1 MSFLLNYIDWH
12 YFVAWPKTLV
22 LWRNFTFF
30 PFFYFSIPL
39 HLRTLFSYWKRQKA
53 HMRLGFHFDDFVGVL
68 GFNLTSRI
76 IGAIV
81 RTFTILY
88 GILFMAVFCIIG
100 AIPAL
105 IWPIIPFLTIPVY
118 LKRKQPLEIETQKL
132 LTRAKGNHKT
142 LILLTVKSKEGQFIV
157 KRLGLD
163 PKTITVSV
171 IQSEDPGNFTPLE
184 EQLQKKGKQVKFSDL
199 YEVALC
205 TYMPVKDIFSRQHIT
220 CKDIYNTAIW
230 YERLHERDE
239 MPLLLD
245 LAKIQALSGI
255 GVNWAYGYTVAFD
268 TFARD
273 MTKRPSP
280 FPFLLGREKEIKEM
294 ERILLKTEGNNVL
307 IVGEPGVARHLLV
320 ETLAHRSRTGNCE
333 PALSHKRILAL
344 DMHSLTASEGSIL
357 EVKGLAS
364 DIFTEAEQAGN
375 VIVCIDEIDKYVATG
390 EGRID
395 MTDVFAKFAE
405 SNVGIIGITT
415 PGDYHKYIESNTTL
429 SALFDVVSVEPPS
442 RETLTIELELSIV
455 PVLEKK
461 HKIFITYPAITKTI
475 ENADRYITSTPFPG
489 KAIELLDETAV
500 YVKTRKKQ
508 SIILA
513 SHIDEFLSQKLN
525 IPMGDLKYGEKEK
538 LANLEALLHRRV
550 INQEAA
556 VHALASSLR
565 RARLNIASHNKPIGT
580 FLFLGPTGVGKTET
594 AKALA
599 STYFGREDVLLRFD
613 MSQYQKE
620 EGMER
625 LIGSLK
631 LGLAGELTS
640 QLRSKPFSL
649 ILLDEIEKADKAVS
663 NLFLTL
669 LDEGYI
675 TDSSGKKVDAKN
687 CIVIATSNAG
697 SEFIR
702 EQAQIAS
709 QGDTLQE
716 AVVEYVQ
723 REKLYS
729 PEFLN
734 RFDGVIVFTPLS
746 EGHLREIAKLQLAD
760 LNNRLKPKEI
770 SIAVTDELVKKLA
783 HIGFDPQFGARAMKR
798 VIAEKIEDQIAQKLL
813 AATVKKGEEM
823 HIEL

>member
-12 YFVAWPKTLV
+12 YFAIWPKTLI
-22 LWRNFTFF
+22 LWRNLTLF
-30 PFFYFSIPL
+30 PFFYFSIPH

-53 HMRLGFHFDDFVGVL
+53 RMKPGFHFDDFLGVL

-81 RTFTILY
+81 RTATILY
-88 GILFMAVFCIIG
+88 GILFMAVFCVLG
-100 AIPAL
+100 TVPAL
-105 IWPIIPFLTIPVY
+105 VWPLIPFLTIPLY
-118 LKRKQPLEIETQKL
+118 LKRKQPLHVTAQKL
-132 LTRAKGNHKT
+132 LAKAKGNHKK
-142 LILLTVKSKEGQFIV
+142 LVLLTIKSREGQFITR
-157 KRLGLD
+157 RLGLN
-163 PKTITVSV
+163 PKKMNEIFTKDEHAGDFATVEKQLKEKGDTYTLSDIYEAAV
-171 IQSEDPGNFTPLE
+171 CHYAPFKSILSEE
-184 EQLQKKGKQVKFSDL
+184 K
-199 YEVALC
+199 
-205 TYMPVKDIFSRQHIT
+205 IT

-230 YERLHERDE
+230 YERLHERNE

-245 LAKIQALSGI
+245 FAKIQALSGI
-255 GVNWAYGYTVAFD
+255 GVNWAYGYTAAFD

-344 DMHSLTASEGSIL
+344 DMHALTASRESAL

-364 DIFTEAEQAGN
+364 EILTEAEHAGN
-375 VIVCIDEIDKYVATG
+375 IIVCVDEIDKYVSSG
-390 EGRID
+390 DGRID

-405 SNVGIIGITT
+405 SSVGLIGITT
-415 PGDYHKYIESNTTL
+415 SSDYHRYIEPNSTL
-429 SALFDVVSVEPPS
+429 AKLCDVVSVEPPS
-442 RETLTIELELSIV
+442 RETVILELELSIV

-461 HKIFITYPAITKTI
+461 HKIFITYPALTKTI

-489 KAIELLDETAV
+489 KAIELLDETAI

-508 SIILA
+508 SIIFA
-513 SHIDEFLSQKLN
+513 SHIDEFLSEKLA
-525 IPMGDLKYGEKEK
+525 IPMGDLGESEKTK
-538 LANLEALLHRRV
+538 LANLESLIHTRV
-550 INQEAA
+550 VNQEAA

-565 RARLNIASHNKPIGT
+565 RARLNISARNKPIGT

-599 STYFGREDVLLRFD
+599 HIYFGREDATLRFD

-640 QLRSKPFSL
+640 KLRAKPFSL

-675 TDSSGKKVDAKN
+675 TDSLGKKVDAKN
-687 CIVIATSNAG
+687 TIVIATSNAAA
-697 SEFIR
+697 EYIR
-702 EQAQIAS
+702 ESIQSGIT
-709 QGDTLQE
+709 GDKLQH
-716 AVVEYVQ
+716 ALIEYVQ
-723 REKLYS
+723 RERLYS

-760 LNNRLKPKEI
+760 LNNRLKSKEI
-770 SIAVTDELVKKLA
+770 SIAITDELVKNLA
-783 HIGFDPQFGARAMKR
+783 HIGFDPQFGGRAMKR
-798 VIAEKIEDQIAQKLL
+798 VIAEKIEDQIARKLL
-813 AATVKKGEEM
+813 AATVKKGEEI